1 MIKKVFIKIKEKI
14 KQIFTGQ
21 RRLLSISGLAIV
33 FVLIFF
39 SGALASYFWTKTNL
53 QQNVAPET
61 PTQKDVYLE
70 FLSEVY
76 DKIKENYWESI
87 TEEQLDN
94 LFKLGVEKL
103 TNKPQDFKLKNK
115 EDFKKMLTE
124 TMKIVKED
132 KKKEF
137 TVTLAHLVLLN
148 LKPSGRSAL
157 YTTQDKENL
166 KNRVQN
172 INPEVDLYK
181 ILGVEKDATPEKL
194 EEVYKNKVAELEP
207 KKDKS
212 EEAKKELEQVKYAYE
227 ILSDTAQKQRYD
239 QAGVEP
245 TVFAKL
251 VRPDILHLYIKK
263 LSPTTLDEL
272 KKETEKFDN
281 ITGLD
286 TLILDLRGN
295 VGGSIDLLSYLLGPF
310 IGGDQYAYDFFRQEE
325 KTPFK
330 TKIGWLPSLVR
341 YKKIVIL
348 IDNQTQSSAEVM
360 AATLKKY
367 NVGIL
372 VGTKTRGWG
381 TIETTVNI
389 NQSLGEDEKYA
400 LFLVYSL
407 TLNEDNQPIE
417 GQGVSPTIQIND
429 PGWEKQLFAYF
440 HYEELTEAVKEIWN
454 KPPESI

>member
-1 MIKKVFIKIKEKI
+1 MIKRVFIKIKEKI

-21 RRLLSISGLAIV
+21 QRLLSISGLAIV

-157 YTTQDKENL
+157 YTTQDKENH
-166 KNRVQN
+166 KTRVQN
-172 INPEVDLYK
+172 INPEVD
-181 ILGVEKDATPEKL
+181 
-194 EEVYKNKVAELEP
+194 
-207 KKDKS
+207 
-212 EEAKKELEQVKYAYE
+212 
-227 ILSDTAQKQRYD
+227 
-239 QAGVEP
+239 
-245 TVFAKL
+245 
-251 VRPDILHLYIKK
+251 
-263 LSPTTLDEL
+263 
-272 KKETEKFDN
+272 
-281 ITGLD
+281 
-286 TLILDLRGN
+286 
-295 VGGSIDLLSYLLGPF
+295 
-310 IGGDQYAYDFFRQEE
+310 
-325 KTPFK
+325 
-330 TKIGWLPSLVR
+330 
-341 YKKIVIL
+341 
-348 IDNQTQSSAEVM
+348 
-360 AATLKKY
+360 
-367 NVGIL
+367 
-372 VGTKTRGWG
+372 
-381 TIETTVNI
+381 
-389 NQSLGEDEKYA
+389 
-400 LFLVYSL
+400 
-407 TLNEDNQPIE
+407 
-417 GQGVSPTIQIND
+417 
-429 PGWEKQLFAYF
+429 
-440 HYEELTEAVKEIWN
+440 
-454 KPPESI
+454 